1 MQVNSAQDW
10 LTRQKNRILART
22 INIDPSPQSRQSNT
36 LYTSLIANGATQ
48 RQRFVAPFQG
58 AWGGASGG
66 TTYSSECCLSNN
78 ASGAFGAFQ
87 VTTDRGIVPYTGR
100 SVQPMSVR
108 IVS

>member
-22 INIDPSPQSRQSNT
+22 INVDPSPQSRQSNT
-36 LYTSLIANGATQ
+36 LYTSLVANGATQ

-58 AWGGASGG
+58 AQGGASGG
-66 TTYSSECCLSNN
+66 VSYSSECCLSND
-78 ASGAFGAFQ
+78 ATGAFGAFQ